1 MKKLVDLYGYF
12 AQRECPYYI
21 EDSWIGRVLV
31 KEDGTLEGIA
41 TDYDRVRKF
50 FLFGTINEKNI
61 RIIRTTIN
69 DREIPKMYKAK
80 KENSFYEGTC
90 FVKTEF
96 LQLPTGEC
104 KVKAYSADKTREVT
118 AEEIQNV
125 EKTIESFKTMLSS
138 EDKRLYDLEHSKSNE
153 KEKIKK

>member
-21 EDSWIGRVLV
+21 EDSWNGRVLV

-50 FLFGTINEKNI
+50 FLFGTINEKNL

-80 KENSFYEGTC
+80 FIITDK
-90 FVKTEF
+90 
-96 LQLPTGEC
+96 
-104 KVKAYSADKTREVT
+104 KV
-118 AEEIQNV
+118 N
-125 EKTIESFKTMLSS
+125 
-138 EDKRLYDLEHSKSNE
+138 KSLGYWRDDRSDTSGF
-153 KEKIKK
+153 